1 MMVTIRMSLGW
12 TGVHQDATT
21 TMSTWPSRRLRIRWA
36 SGECHEGLMMVT
48 IRMSLGV
55 HQDVTQYNADTTEL
69 LLTLACV
76 SCVTPSLHLWAGSAS
91 DIWLYTPGHPG
102 WPGPVSPVTIIVSSR
117 HSAAMYSSYLW
128 GMCLSDVNASWET
141 ENIRMSLTSE
151 TLLAVSSGPNQRGH
165 LSQVRGDTV
174 LCPPSQTEGQ
184 NTSYNDPLS
193 GKLLTI
199 NKRITSC

>member
-1 MMVTIRMSLGW
+1 MSAPCGAPPPGNGDWRHCSHGPWSPGVTLTCDEPPEDVTREGLMMVTIRVSLGW
-12 TGVHQDATT
+12 TGAHQDATT
-21 TMSTWPSRRLRIRWA
+21 TMSTCQAKQTFEAAISLLR
-36 SGECHEGLMMVT
+36 MMVT

-128 GMCLSDVNASWET
+128 GMCLSDVNAS
-141 ENIRMSLTSE
+141 
-151 TLLAVSSGPNQRGH
+151 
-165 LSQVRGDTV
+165 
-174 LCPPSQTEGQ
+174 
-184 NTSYNDPLS
+184 
-193 GKLLTI
+193 
-199 NKRITSC
+199 